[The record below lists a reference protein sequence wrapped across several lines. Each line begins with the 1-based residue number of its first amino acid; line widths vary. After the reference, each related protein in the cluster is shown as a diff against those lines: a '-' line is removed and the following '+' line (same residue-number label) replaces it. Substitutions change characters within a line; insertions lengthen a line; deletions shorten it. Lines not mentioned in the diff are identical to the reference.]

1 MQRLG
6 AVRVASLGAAALVA
20 WCATAAAQPEPT
32 PPTPPTPPAE
42 PAPPTEPAPTEP
54 APPGDTPAPPPATA
68 PAEPTP
74 PAAEAEPEPDEIG
87 DQGIGGAIGLAAG
100 GRSTA
105 GGLRITG
112 HYLYQLAERDWFDGI
127 ASFTFG
133 GGAAGCFRDR
143 SDALICHHGLAT
155 GGSLEIAGGVRR
167 YFAARGQ
174 FRPFAR
180 AAVGI
185 SLVRFSADDLT
196 GIAIPLHVGAGLR
209 ARVSPAIAVVALA
222 DATLGLGLFGR
233 GLGGEPQLGLAVTVG
248 AEFRLR

>member
-1 MQRLG
+1 MQRRG
-6 AVRVASLGAAALVA
+6 AVRGASLGAAALVA

-32 PPTPPTPPAE
+32 PTPADAQPE
-42 PAPPTEPAPTEP
+42 PA
-54 APPGDTPAPPPATA
+54 
-68 PAEPTP
+68 
-74 PAAEAEPEPDEIG
+74 DEIG
-87 DQGIGGAIGLAAG
+87 DQGIGGGIGLAGG

-112 HYLYQLAERDWFDGI
+112 HYLYQLAEHDWFDGI

-133 GGAAGCFRDR
+133 GGDAGCFRDR
-143 SDALICHHGLAT
+143 SDAVVCQHGLAA
-155 GGSLEIAGGVRR
+155 GGSLEVAAGVRR
-167 YFAARGQ
+167 YFAAQGQ

-196 GIAIPLHVGAGLR
+196 GIAIPLHAGAGLR
-209 ARVSPAIAVVALA
+209 VRVSPAIAVIALA

-233 GLGGEPQLGLAVTVG
+233 GLGGEPQLGLAVTAG